1 MKANGTREA
10 IGVLCLAAAVLAMVG
25 CDGSL
30 SLVLAPPEQCFQQDV
45 VQTGCTTQETIVTY
59 CDDPFGLFCY
69 DELIIEEIC
78 GDVIVD
84 SFLVCE

>member
-1 MKANGTREA
+1 MYRNKVLRRV
-10 IGVLCLAAAVLAMVG
+10 GVLGLAAALAGG

-30 SLVLAPPEQCFQQDV
+30 SLVLAPPERCFQQDV
-45 VQTGCTTQETIVTY
+45 IETGCTTQETVVTY